1 MIGGALKKSFK
12 NLSDSKSFLIMLM
25 GFLVILF
32 IKIYIVR
39 MSYNI
44 IAPKILKDKNAYKL
58 TYIDTLFLVIILM
71 S

>member
-1 MIGGALKKSFK
+1 MIGGALKKSLK
-12 NLSDSKSFLIMLM
+12 NLPDTRNFLIMSM

-44 IAPKILKDKNAYKL
+44 ISPKILKDENAYKL